1 VRYGG
6 FGGQRGE
13 GRGEIAALEQGLL
26 VGVPGLFQVPHELG
40 DARGHGY
47 RPDQVEHDAAR
58 HQAWVITDSGTVAG
72 FAIAARKSPAGA
84 EILWIAVDAAR
95 RGRGYGTRLLGR
107 VLDYLGADG
116 ISVVEAKT
124 LDRSSGYRPYEATR
138 AFWERN
144 GFVHVDT
151 IDPLPGWEP
160 GNPTAIYVAAL
171 RPTRRLA

>member
-1 VRYGG
+1 MSHMSAVRPFQAGDALAATAIV
-6 FGGQRGE
+6 RGLPDYFTE
-13 GRGEIAALEQGLL
+13 D
-26 VGVPGLFQVPHELG
+26 VPGK
-40 DARGHGY
+40 
-47 RPDQVEHDAAR
+47 VEHDAAR

-72 FAIAARKSPAGA
+72 FAVAARKSTAGA

-95 RGRGYGTRLLGR
+95 RGRGHGTRLLGR
-107 VLDYLGADG
+107 A
-116 ISVVEAKT
+116 

-160 GNPTAIYVAAL
+160 GNPAAIYVAAL